1 MPEKMSYR
9 ILSLGL
15 KVGLSL
21 AMCAGVA
28 AAQAA
33 PTTPTEAD
41 IYCSGAAT
49 DQAIPND
56 TYIISGENSRYKNT
70 FLPGDYVYLNHGQ
83 AEGIKV
89 GDEFAVVRPMHD
101 MNPNRW
107 FKWQEQLTKAMGT
120 MYEDVGILR
129 VVHVAPKIATAELK
143 ISCDMLQRGDIVR
156 PFAARPVPQFHNLK
170 FDPFA
175 APSGK
180 KTAMIVYGKDY
191 TVATG
196 GSKIVYVNLGSS
208 QGVQVGNYFR
218 VFRYQGTHSETL
230 YQIADTAYKVYG
242 FGSTPVKYQWD
253 DLPRQVLGEGI
264 VLRTSANSSTVL
276 LTTAREEIFAG
287 DYVELE

>member
-1 MPEKMSYR
+1 
-9 ILSLGL
+9 
-15 KVGLSL
+15 
-21 AMCAGVA
+21 MCAGVA
-28 AAQAA
+28 AAQPA

-41 IYCSGAAT
+41 VYCSGAAT

-56 TYIISGENSRYKNT
+56 TYVISGENSRYKNT

-83 AEGIKV
+83 AEGVKV
-89 GDEFAVVRPMHD
+89 GDEFAVVRPIHD
-101 MNPNRW
+101 LNPNRW
-107 FKWQEQLTKAMGT
+107 FKWQEQLSKAMGT
-120 MYEDVGILR
+120 MYEDVGVLR
-129 VVHVAPKIATAELK
+129 VVHVSPKIATAELK
-143 ISCDMLQRGDIVR
+143 ISCDMMQRGDIVR
-156 PFAARPVPQFHNLK
+156 PFTARPIPQFHDIK

-208 QGVQVGNYFR
+208 QGVQVGSYFR

-264 VLRTSANSSTVL
+264 VLRTSGNSSTVL
-276 LTTAREEIFAG
+276 LTIAREEIFAG